1 METIVTSANENKR
14 AGHENIRSFQNI
26 KKQHCPH
33 PIQQMQAGI
42 ARASLFRRLQG
53 FIPANKA
60 AVGQLKPLR
69 NIVFKYRNGI
79 LPGSLCGGLLVGD
92 GYAACLAL
100 LLEEGIR
107 ALIRQGVPGII
118 DGGIGIIGR

>member
-1 METIVTSANENKR
+1 MKTNERAMKMSAR
-14 AGHENIRSFQNI
+14 FQNI

-53 FIPANKA
+53 SYRQTKQ

-79 LPGSLCGGLLVGD
+79 LPGSLCGGLLLGD
-92 GYAACLAL
+92 GCAACQPFL
-100 LLEEGIR
+100 LQ
-107 ALIRQGVPGII
+107 QGLPGVHPS
-118 DGGIGIIGR
+118 RCTRYH

>member
-1 METIVTSANENKR
+1 MGDTLYRVLDLSTVWQAFALQHAD
-14 AGHENIRSFQNI
+14 AGKDCLN
-26 KKQHCPH
+26 
-33 PIQQMQAGI
+33 
-42 ARASLFRRLQG
+42 SLFRRLQG

-79 LPGSLCGGLLVGD
+79 LPGSLCGGLLLGD
-92 GYAACLAL
+92 GCAACQPFL
-100 LLEEGIR
+100 LQQGLP